1 MHARILELEGKWV
14 QAEDLA
20 RDLSGSWA
28 LSQMVALP
36 ILGVLES
43 RTGRDSAQATLTQA
57 WEMAVVAD
65 ENQRLAPAAAAL
77 AEHAWIAGD
86 VEVQVS
92 EFKKVMTEELDK
104 GFRYS
109 PGAIAFWLWKLGEL
123 KKAPDGIAEPY
134 RLVIEGFPLEAAAIW
149 KKKGVPYERGLAL
162 MHGDEKARLQ
172 ALEIFETLGATVVA
186 AKLRKALREDGVAV
200 PRGKGRDTRKHAAGL
215 TARQAEVLALLDEDL
230 TNIEIADRLFVSPRT
245 VENHVSAVLMKLD
258 SSTREQAVSRARD
271 EGLLTPTR

>member
-1 MHARILELEGKWV
+1 
-14 QAEDLA
+14 
-20 RDLSGSWA
+20 
-28 LSQMVALP
+28 
-36 ILGVLES
+36 
-43 RTGRDSAQATLTQA
+43 
-57 WEMAVVAD
+57 
-65 ENQRLAPAAAAL
+65 
-77 AEHAWIAGD
+77 
-86 VEVQVS
+86 
-92 EFKKVMTEELDK
+92 LDK